1 VRLAS
6 RLEHAFF
13 PQAPQSRRPTHL
25 AVSPRAKKFTDLS
38 GTAEMSGDLKSIV
51 LHNLTMTSV
60 SSDFDVPIG
69 MRVSGVDSST
79 YSLTGAAYSTVVP
92 PQTSTNAARVLQA
105 DEVAL
110 AYEFAKKVC
119 YLSPLSR
126 PSPFSRIRF

>member
-1 VRLAS
+1 
-6 RLEHAFF
+6 
-13 PQAPQSRRPTHL
+13 
-25 AVSPRAKKFTDLS
+25 
-38 GTAEMSGDLKSIV
+38 MSGDLKSIV
-51 LHNLTMTSV
+51 LHELKMTAV

-110 AYEFAKKVC
+110 AYEFAKKFPGVRRVRR
-119 YLSPLSR
+119 SNAARGTPR
-126 PSPFSRIRF
+126 HIRLHDCLC

>member
-1 VRLAS
+1 
-6 RLEHAFF
+6 
-13 PQAPQSRRPTHL
+13 
-25 AVSPRAKKFTDLS
+25 
-38 GTAEMSGDLKSIV
+38 MSGDLKSIV

-110 AYEFAKKVC
+110 GARA
-119 YLSPLSR
+119 R
-126 PSPFSRIRF
+126 PVVVGGVHCPFPA